1 MSYNYV
7 AHCSKSKGGVR
18 RHSRG
23 RWTEREDERRRERE
37 SELEKATLSFRAEVT
52 VSMVT
57 REYPALQ
64 LVKNGATEEE
74 PVRSG

>member
-1 MSYNYV
+1 MLHTAANQKEESEGT
-7 AHCSKSKGGVR
+7 AEGDGQS
-18 RHSRG
+18 
-23 RWTEREDERRRERE
+23 ERTREGERERE
-37 SELEKATLSFRAEVT
+37 NELEKATLSFRAEVT